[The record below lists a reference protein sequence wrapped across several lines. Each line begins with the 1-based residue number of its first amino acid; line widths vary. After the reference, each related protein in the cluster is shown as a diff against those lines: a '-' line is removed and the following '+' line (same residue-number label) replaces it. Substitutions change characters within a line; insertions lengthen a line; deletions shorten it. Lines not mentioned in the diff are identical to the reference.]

1 MLVIRTLP
9 LISFKS
15 RTNMIVLPTKP
26 VPAESTNPSYLVLY
40 GLPKAGKTSC
50 VAQLPNNLII
60 DLEGGSKFI
69 DALAIQARSIT
80 DLGEIAQ
87 AIRAKNEEVGHNFY
101 KHITIDNATR
111 LEDICMSYACTL
123 YRKTELGKNWKGDD
137 VTTLARGAGYK
148 YLRDAVKKVIDM
160 FKDLCDEFILIGHVK
175 DSITDKDGQEVNA
188 KEIDLVGKLG
198 RIICGLADAVG
209 YVYRKENETHISFKG
224 GNGDSVLEARAK
236 HIAGRDIVIATG
248 NEDGSLTTYWDK
260 VYKPE

>member
-1 MLVIRTLP
+1 ML
-9 LISFKS
+9 
-15 RTNMIVLPTKP
+15 VLPTKK
-26 VPAESTNPSYLVLY
+26 VPATSTNPQYLVLY
-40 GLPKAGKTSC
+40 GLPKAGKTSA
-50 VAQLPNNLII
+50 VAQLENNLII

-69 DALAIQARSIT
+69 DALAVQARTIN

-87 AIRAKNEEVGHNFY
+87 AIRAKNTEVGHNFY

-123 YRKTELGKNWKGDD
+123 YKKTELGKNWKGDD

-175 DSITDKDGQEVNA
+175 DSITDKDGEEVNA

-198 RIICGLADAVG
+198 KIICGMADAVG
-209 YVYRKENETHISFKG
+209 YVYRKDNETHISFKSG
-224 GNGDSVLEARAK
+224 GDGTIMEARAR
-236 HIAGRDIVIATG
+236 HIAGKDVVIATG
-248 NEDGSLTTYWDK
+248 NEDGSITTYWDR
-260 VYKPE
+260 VYKPEV

>member
-1 MLVIRTLP
+1 M
-9 LISFKS
+9 
-15 RTNMIVLPTKP
+15 
-26 VPAESTNPSYLVLY
+26 VLY

-50 VAQLPNNLII
+50 VAQLDNNLII
-60 DLEGGSKFI
+60 DLEGGSQFI
-69 DALAIQARSIT
+69 DAMAIQARNIN

-87 AIRAKNEEVGHNFY
+87 AIRAKNTEVGHNFY
-101 KHITIDNATR
+101 KRITIDNATR

-188 KEIDLVGKLG
+188 KEIDLIGKLG

-209 YVYRKENETHISFKG
+209 YVYRKDNETHISFKSG
-224 GNGDSVLEARAK
+224 GDGTTMEARAR
-236 HIAGRDIVIATG
+236 HIAGKDIIIATG
-248 NEDGSLTTYWDK
+248 NDDGTITTYWDR
-260 VYKPE
+260 VYLPE

>member
-1 MLVIRTLP
+1 MV
-9 LISFKS
+9 
-15 RTNMIVLPTKP
+15 VLPTTKI
-26 VPAESTNPSYLVLY
+26 PATSSNPQYLILY
-40 GLPKAGKTSC
+40 GLPKAGKTSAL
-50 VAQLPNNLII
+50 AQLENNLIV

-69 DALAIQARSIT
+69 DALAVQARTIQ

-111 LEDICMSYACTL
+111 LEDICMPYACTL
-123 YRKTELGKNWKGDD
+123 YRQTELGKNWKGTD

-160 FKDLCDEFILIGHVK
+160 FKDLCDEFILVGHVK

-198 RIICGLADAVG
+198 KIVCGMADAVG
-209 YVYRKENETHISFKG
+209 YVYRKNNETHISFKSG
-224 GNGDSVLEARAK
+224 GDGTIMEARAR
-236 HIAGRDIVIATG
+236 HIAGKDIIIATG
-248 NEDGSLTTYWDK
+248 NEDGSITTYWDR
-260 VYKPE
+260 VYKPEV

>member
-1 MLVIRTLP
+1 MITLP
-9 LISFKS
+9 TQK
-15 RTNMIVLPTKP
+15 
-26 VPAESTNPSYLVLY
+26 VPATSTNPQYLVLY
-40 GLPKAGKTSC
+40 GLPKAGKTSA
-50 VAQLPNNLII
+50 VAQLENNLII

-69 DALAIQARSIT
+69 DALAVQARTIN

-87 AIRAKNEEVGHNFY
+87 AVRAKNDELGHNFY

-123 YRKTELGKNWKGDD
+123 YRQTELGKNWKGTD

-175 DSITDKDGQEVNA
+175 DSITDKDGEEVNA

-198 RIICGLADAVG
+198 KIICGMADAVG
-209 YVYRKENETHISFKG
+209 YVYRKDNETHISFKSG
-224 GNGDSVLEARAK
+224 GDGTIMEARAR
-236 HIAGRDIVIATG
+236 HIAGKDIVIATG
-248 NEDGSLTTYWDK
+248 DEDGNITTYWYL
-260 VYKPE
+260 VYKPEV

>member
-1 MLVIRTLP
+1 MITLP
-9 LISFKS
+9 TQK
-15 RTNMIVLPTKP
+15 
-26 VPAESTNPSYLVLY
+26 VPATSTNPQYLVLY
-40 GLPKAGKTSC
+40 GLPKAGKTSA
-50 VAQLPNNLII
+50 VAQLENNLII

-69 DALAIQARSIT
+69 DALAVQARTIN

-87 AIRAKNEEVGHNFY
+87 AIRAKNDELGHNFY

-123 YRKTELGKNWKGDD
+123 YRQTELGKNWKGTD

-175 DSITDKDGQEVNA
+175 DSITDKDGEEVNA

-198 RIICGLADAVG
+198 KIVCGMADAVG
-209 YVYRKENETHISFKG
+209 YVYRKDNETHISFKSG
-224 GNGDSVLEARAK
+224 GDGTIMEARAR
-236 HIAGRDIVIATG
+236 HIAGKDIIIATG
-248 NEDGSLTTYWDK
+248 DENGIITTYWDR

>member
-1 MLVIRTLP
+1 MG
-9 LISFKS
+9 
-15 RTNMIVLPTKP
+15 IVLPTKP
-26 VPAESTNPSYLVLY
+26 IPATSTNPQYLVLY
-40 GLPKAGKTSC
+40 GLPKAGKTSA
-50 VAQLPNNLII
+50 VAQLQNNLII

-69 DALAIQARSIT
+69 DALAVQARTIT

-123 YRKTELGKNWKGDD
+123 YRKTELVKNWKGDD

-175 DSITDKDGQEVNA
+175 DSITDKDGEEVNA

-198 RIICGLADAVG
+198 KIICGMADAVG
-209 YVYRKENETHISFKG
+209 YVYRKENETHISFRSG
-224 GNGDSVLEARAK
+224 GDGTIMEARAR
-236 HIAGRDIVIATG
+236 HIAGKDIVIATG
-248 NEDGSLTTYWDK
+248 NEDGSITTYWDR

>member
-1 MLVIRTLP
+1 
-9 LISFKS
+9 
-15 RTNMIVLPTKP
+15 MIVLPTKP
-26 VPAESTNPSYLVLY
+26 VPATSTNAKYLILY
-40 GLPKAGKTSC
+40 GLPKSGKTSC
-50 VAQLPNNLII
+50 VAQLENNLII
-60 DLEGGSKFI
+60 DLEGGSQFI
-69 DALAIQARSIT
+69 DALSVQARTIN

-111 LEDICMSYACTL
+111 LEDICMGYACKL
-123 YRKTELGKNWKGDD
+123 YQQTEIGKNWKGTD

-198 RIICGLADAVG
+198 KIVCGMADAVG
-209 YVYRKENETHISFKG
+209 YVYRKDNETHISFKSG
-224 GNGDSVLEARAK
+224 GDGTVMEARAR

-248 NEDGSLTTYWDK
+248 NDDGSITTYWDR
-260 VYKPE
+260 VYKPEP

>member
-1 MLVIRTLP
+1 MITLP
-9 LISFKS
+9 
-15 RTNMIVLPTKP
+15 TTK
-26 VPAESTNPSYLVLY
+26 VPATSTNPQYLILY
-40 GLPKAGKTSC
+40 GLPKSGKTSA
-50 VAQLPNNLII
+50 VAQLENNLII

-69 DALAIQARSIT
+69 DALAVQARTIK

-87 AIRAKNEEVGHNFY
+87 AVRAKNEEVGHNFY

-123 YRKTELGKNWKGDD
+123 YRKTELGKNWNGDD

-175 DSITDKDGQEVNA
+175 DSLTDKEGQEINA

-198 RIICGLADAVG
+198 KIICGMADAVG
-209 YVYRKENETHISFKG
+209 YVYRKDNETHISFKSG
-224 GNGDSVLEARAK
+224 GDGTIMEARAR
-236 HIAGRDIVIATG
+236 HIAGKDIVIATG
-248 NEDGSLTTYWDK
+248 NEDGTITTYWDR

>member
-1 MLVIRTLP
+1 MITLP
-9 LISFKS
+9 TQK
-15 RTNMIVLPTKP
+15 
-26 VPAESTNPSYLVLY
+26 VPATSTNPQYLVLY
-40 GLPKAGKTSC
+40 GLPKAGKTSA
-50 VAQLPNNLII
+50 VAQLENNLII

-69 DALAIQARSIT
+69 DALAVQARTIN

-87 AIRAKNEEVGHNFY
+87 AIRAKNDELGHNFY

-123 YRKTELGKNWKGDD
+123 YRQTELGKNWKGTD

-175 DSITDKDGQEVNA
+175 DSITDKDGEEVNA

-198 RIICGLADAVG
+198 KIICGMADAVG
-209 YVYRKENETHISFKG
+209 YVYRKDNETHISFKSG
-224 GNGDSVLEARAK
+224 GDGTIMEARAR
-236 HIAGRDIVIATG
+236 HIAGKDIIIATG
-248 NEDGSLTTYWDK
+248 DENGMITTYWDR